1 MEIKEGELQLII
13 GALLVLIYMFR
24 KELKKWGF
32 FNFDNYKIFS
42 KNKTNNKEAKSW
54 VIKRLFYVSLI
65 AVGFVLIINL
75 VDSNTSSTNS
85 KANRIGQCLVQTS
98 PDLPQS
104 STCVEARNA
113 CESGSQSSSYKRIE
127 NILEDGGASSSLKT
141 MCNRYESNKNL
152 GLLDYKP

>member
-85 KANRIGQCLVQTS
+85 KANRIGQC
-98 PDLPQS
+98 
-104 STCVEARNA
+104 
-113 CESGSQSSSYKRIE
+113 
-127 NILEDGGASSSLKT
+127 
-141 MCNRYESNKNL
+141 
-152 GLLDYKP
+152 